1 MPVQPRFRAFESRE
15 DAARELALD
24 LSKGLAEAVQA
35 RQSACFVASGGGS
48 PEDTYKRLGS
58 FGLPWSRIR
67 VLPSDERR
75 VPADSPRNNLG
86 MIRRSLGVDAQF
98 MELTEATSIDEL
110 LPFDVVL
117 LGMGEDGHTASLF
130 PTDPDIEAALASSAN
145 IHTCSIPGLEE
156 ARISLTPRALLDSR
170 MIYLLIFGASKRDC
184 YELAHSPGSVADCP
198 VRILSQGAQVP
209 VQVFW
214 AP

>member
-1 MPVQPRFRAFESRE
+1 MQPRFRAFESRE
-15 DAARELALD
+15 DAALELAVD
-24 LSKGLAEAVQA
+24 LSKSLAQAVQS
-35 RQSACFVASGGGS
+35 RESACFVASGGGS

-58 FGLPWSRIR
+58 FDLPWSRIR
-67 VLPSDERR
+67 VLPSDERC

-98 MELTEATSIDEL
+98 MELTESTSIDDV

-130 PTDPDIEAALASSAN
+130 PTDPDIEAALESSAN
-145 IHTCSIPGLEE
+145 IHTCLIPGLEE

-170 MIYLLIFGASKRDC
+170 MIYLLIFGASKRDR
-184 YELAHSPGSVADCP
+184 YESALSLGCVADCP
-198 VRILSQGAQVP
+198 VRILLRGTQVP
-209 VQVFW
+209 VHIFW